1 MAEAVKQDDDTPVIT
16 FEDPDDWSPQSNVL
30 IGYSSFEWT
39 GDPLIRTADG
49 ASVRI
54 TQAIFKF

>member
-1 MAEAVKQDDDTPVIT
+1 MAEAEKRDEPIPIIT
-16 FEDPDDWSPQSNVL
+16 FDDREDGLPQSAAL